1 MNSRKAAPGRSNL
14 CGLESIVWLPSFP
27 SYTHITTGIYLEG
40 ELFPLLAAGHLGS
53 SLQPWCNCG
62 GCWGGSGLPVCCA
75 LRSSSPVSLWIA
87 AGLLNLVI
95 WWFYDLQCQPRGHL
109 MSFAQKF
116 CLFQGPGHTR
126 GCLSKA
132 FSSLP
137 QRAWPSSRTTRIS
150 TVILPLGLATN
161 SMQHLFPP
169 PIPPPPRDLLAQW
182 QEVLV
187 AAARACYRG
196 PSCCSESRPSQALP
210 PLW

>member
-1 MNSRKAAPGRSNL
+1 M
-14 CGLESIVWLPSFP
+14 
-27 SYTHITTGIYLEG
+27 
-40 ELFPLLAAGHLGS
+40 
-53 SLQPWCNCG
+53 
-62 GCWGGSGLPVCCA
+62 
-75 LRSSSPVSLWIA
+75 SSPISLWIA

-95 WWFYDLQCQPRGHL
+95 WWFHDSQCKLRGHL

-126 GCLSKA
+126 SCLSKA

-137 QRAWPSSRTTRIS
+137 QRAWSSSRTTRIC

-161 SMQHLFPP
+161 STQHLFLPL
-169 PIPPPPRDLLAQW
+169 IPPPPRVLLAQW

-196 PSCCSESRPSQALP
+196 PSCCSVSWPSQALP
-210 PLW
+210 LLW